1 MKMNEDHILDF
12 AEIEAKLLELKEISR
27 GKMELQ
33 ILGHSH
39 EGRPLYAAL
48 LGYGDTRMWIQGR
61 VHGNEPY
68 GAEASLDILEA
79 LVSGE
84 GRSEEILSKM
94 TFMVIPC
101 YNPDG
106 SEKGWRGNAL
116 DIDLNRQWGHLGI
129 FEKLAKEWGIEV
141 PPIAI
146 ELFMS
151 SVESKHYW
159 YAWANFKP
167 HYVIDYHH
175 VCHNEYCSSDANKP
189 VNLGINTPGNSTFRA
204 EQEHR
209 ISRENSQLAI
219 VAYDAV
225 KKLNYCKPTR
235 YPLPDQGFP
244 QGMGAGVTVG
254 VPGPKGEEPGWVSS
268 CVYFENMPAING
280 PLGKDDAIR
289 QFVVGGWGVID
300 AIISGKLNEADPER
314 FWDKTK
320 VPVMMECPK
329 NI

>member
-1 MKMNEDHILDF
+1 MSLERILDF
-12 AEIEAKLLELKEISR
+12 TEIEAKLFELKEASR

-48 LGYGDTRMWIQGR
+48 IGYGDTRMWIQGR

-68 GAEASLDILEA
+68 GAEASLDILEG
-79 LVSGE
+79 LVSGK
-84 GRSEEILSKM
+84 GRSDGILSEI

-106 SEKGWRGNAL
+106 SERGWRGNAL
-116 DIDLNRQWGHLGI
+116 DMDLNRQWGHLEI
-129 FEKLAKEWGIEV
+129 FEIMAEEWGIEV
-141 PPIAI
+141 PPIVSK
-146 ELFMS
+146 LFMS
-151 SVESKHYW
+151 SVESQHYW

-167 HYVIDYHH
+167 HYVMDYHH
-175 VCHNEYCSSDANKP
+175 EDKNYCSSDTNKP
-189 VNLGINTPGNSTFRA
+189 STIAITTPGNPTFHA
-204 EQEHR
+204 KQDPG

-254 VPGPKGEEPGWVSS
+254 VPGPKGEEAGWASS

-280 PLGKDDAIR
+280 PLSGEDSIH

-300 AIISGKLNEADPER
+300 AIMSGELNEADPER
-314 FWDKTK
+314 FWDKNK
-320 VPVMMECPK
+320 VPLMVECPK
-329 NI
+329 NIQT